1 MINVLVSYTVKP
13 EYVEDNKTNIKKFLE
28 DFKQLDQSKF
38 EYKVYLKE
46 DGITF
51 LHYSNYE
58 NEEMQYE
65 VLNVPSFKEFQRLR
79 DESGLNG
86 SHQVN
91 FYNQYN
97 KNRIPAG
104 LRLTG
109 TRKNKNIM
117 EEQNIWWLNEES
129 EQMLNRGYLLKGETV
144 KAAIERITTAA
155 AKDCISQNYNR
166 LLKK

>member
-13 EYVEDNKTNIKKFLE
+13 EYVAENKHNIQKFLE
-28 DFKQLDQSKF
+28 DFKKLDQSAF

-46 DGITF
+46 DGVTF

-58 NEEMQYE
+58 NEAVQHE

-91 FYNQYN
+91 ILQ
-97 KNRIPAG
+97 
-104 LRLTG
+104 
-109 TRKNKNIM
+109 
-117 EEQNIWWLNEES
+117 
-129 EQMLNRGYLLKGETV
+129 
-144 KAAIERITTAA
+144 AI
-155 AKDCISQNYNR
+155 
-166 LLKK
+166 